1 MKKILRWMYGLLGL
15 GICAAVAVLLFN
27 MGLIGGFSASLP
39 EIEYVQG
46 LPVGEE
52 IPCGKKTSDEFE
64 LIAQDGE
71 VSLYFRAENANF
83 CVETASGERWYAFPP
98 EGADDWARGV
108 FKTEMV
114 SSLIINYIDLENKE
128 NVKKNSQAASVKKD
142 TFTVR
147 KIENGFRTDYYF
159 KDGDATIPVEVF
171 LKDGCLE
178 VRILT
183 GEIVEA
189 QKERYILSSVRLLPY
204 FGCAAESDEGYVFV
218 PDGQGALMHVNNGKG
233 NMQEYRAAVYGENA
247 SATRMFSAADAY
259 AASLPVFGVKR
270 NDAAFL
276 AVITAGE
283 NAAYINAMPAFRDT
297 SYTNVWAEYK
307 LRYTDSYML
316 DASSN
321 LGQTI
326 TLYQDEAI
334 EAAACQQRYYFLEGE
349 TADYNGMAD
358 CYRSYLLA
366 ECGVTEQPADDT
378 VLFVD
383 FAAAVTRKESLLG
396 VPVNRVRQLS
406 SLTDIQTMYEG
417 LCAEVTGGIRLRI
430 GEWSK
435 DAVKDKLD
443 TRFQWA
449 AGNSWTGW
457 NELQSAVTAQG
468 DTVSLTVDPVSYR
481 KGGSGIIP
489 IRDSAMSLS
498 GSPAF
503 QYEFKF
509 GTRMRNGEKRGYL
522 LHPALLETYA
532 AKAMA
537 ALDQQDVQ
545 SLSPLT
551 LPDTRYG
558 SYSKNRAYPGQTQQA
573 AEAVLA
579 MLAEEYSLVLE
590 RPNAFALPY
599 ADFVTDVPGDFS
611 RYDVLDETVPFL
623 QMVYSGLTGY
633 AGETVN
639 LSADPDSAVLHA
651 IATGEALHYE
661 LITGDAELLI
671 DTDLNTLF
679 SARPELWLPHMK
691 EAAAQVA
698 QAREATENTRL
709 THFEW
714 LSAGVS
720 VSTFENGAVIC
731 VNDTNEAIAWQ
742 GQSIPAGTWLA
753 GKEDAE

>member
-1 MKKILRWMYGLLGL
+1 
-15 GICAAVAVLLFN
+15 
-27 MGLIGGFSASLP
+27 
-39 EIEYVQG
+39 
-46 LPVGEE
+46 
-52 IPCGKKTSDEFE
+52 
-64 LIAQDGE
+64 
-71 VSLYFRAENANF
+71 
-83 CVETASGERWYAFPP
+83 
-98 EGADDWARGV
+98 
-108 FKTEMV
+108 V

-159 KDGDATIPVEVF
+159 KDGAVTIPVEVF
-171 LKDGCLE
+171 LQDGHLE

-183 GEIVEA
+183 GDIVEENS
-189 QKERYILSSVRLLPY
+189 ERFILSSVRLLPY
-204 FGCAAESDEGYVFV
+204 FGSAAETDEGYVFV

-247 SATRMFSAADAY
+247 SVTRMFSVADAY
-259 AASLPVFGVKR
+259 VASLPVFGIKR

-297 SYTNVWAEYK
+297 SYTNAWAEYK

-334 EAAACQQRYYFLEGE
+334 EVAACEQRYYFLEGE
-349 TADYNGMAD
+349 DADYNSMAD

-366 ECGVTEQPADDT
+366 DCGVTEQPADDT

-396 VPVNRVRQLS
+396 VPVNRQRQLS
-406 SLTDIQTMYEG
+406 ALADIQTMYES
-417 LCAEVTGGIRLRI
+417 LRAELTGGIRLRI
-430 GEWSK
+430 DEWSR

-443 TRFQWA
+443 TRFAWA
-449 AGNSWTGW
+449 AGNSWNGW
-457 NELQSAVTAQG
+457 NELQSAVIAQG
-468 DTVSLTVDPVSYR
+468 DTVSLTADPVSYR

-503 QYEFKF
+503 QYAFKY
-509 GTRMRNGEKRGYL
+509 GTRMRDEEDRGYL
-522 LHPALLETYA
+522 LHPALMETYTA
-532 AKAMA
+532 RVMA
-537 ALDQQDVQ
+537 ALDKQNVQ

-551 LPDTRYG
+551 LSDTRYG
-558 SYSKNRAYPGQTQQA
+558 SYSKNRAYPEQTQQA
-573 AEAVLA
+573 AQTVLA

-623 QMVYSGLTGY
+623 QLVYSGLTGY

-639 LSADPDSAVLHA
+639 LSADPDAAVLHA

-691 EAAAQVA
+691 AAAAQVA
-698 QAREATENTRL
+698 QAREATDNTRL

-714 LSAGVS
+714 IAEGVS
-720 VSTFENGAVIC
+720 VSTFENGAMIC
-731 VNDTNEAIAWQ
+731 VNDSDADVTWQ
-742 GQSIPAGTWLA
+742 GQNIPAGAWMA
-753 GKEDAE
+753 GKEAAE

>member
-15 GICAAVAVLLFN
+15 GVCAAIVVLLFN
-27 MGLIGGFSASLP
+27 LGLIGGFSASLP
-39 EIEYVQG
+39 ATQYVPG

-52 IPCGKKTSDEFE
+52 IPCGKKTSDAFE
-64 LIAQDGE
+64 LIAQEGGL
-71 VSLYFRAENANF
+71 SLYFRAEDANF

-128 NVKKNSQAASVKKD
+128 TVKKNSQAASVKKN

-147 KIENGFRTDYYF
+147 AIENGFRTDYYF
-159 KDGDATIPVEVF
+159 KDGAVTIPVEVF
-171 LKDGCLE
+171 LKEGHLE

-183 GEIVEA
+183 GEIVEENP
-189 QKERYILSSVRLLPY
+189 ERYILSSVRLLPY
-204 FGCAAESDEGYVFV
+204 FGCAADTDEGYVFV
-218 PDGQGALMHVNNGKG
+218 PDGQGALMYINNGKG

-247 SATRMFSAADAY
+247 SATRMFATADAY

-276 AVITAGE
+276 AVITTGE

-297 SYTNVWAEYK
+297 SYTNAWAEYK

-316 DASSN
+316 DATSN

-326 TLYQDEAI
+326 TLYQDDAI
-334 EAAACQQRYYFLEGE
+334 EVAACEQRYYFLEGDA
-349 TADYNGMAD
+349 ADYNGMAD
-358 CYRSYLLA
+358 CYRSYLLT
-366 ECGVTEQPADDT
+366 ECGVTEKPADDT

-383 FAAAVTRKESLLG
+383 YAAAVTRKESLLG
-396 VPVNRVRQLS
+396 VPVNRQRQLS
-406 SLTDIQTMYEG
+406 ALADIQTMYEN
-417 LCAEVTGGIRLRI
+417 LRAELKGGIRLRI
-430 GEWSK
+430 NEWSK
-435 DAVKDKLD
+435 AAVKDKLD
-443 TRFQWA
+443 TRFAWA
-449 AGNSWTGW
+449 AGNSWTDW
-457 NELQSAVTAQG
+457 DKLQSTVTAQG
-468 DTVSLTVDPVSYR
+468 DSVALAVDPFSY
-481 KGGSGIIP
+481 KKSGNGIIP

-503 QYEFKF
+503 QYSFEY
-509 GTRMRNGEKRGYL
+509 GTRMRDEEDRGYL
-522 LHPALLETYA
+522 LHPALMETYA

-537 ALDQQDVQ
+537 ALGKQNVQ

-551 LPDTRYG
+551 LADTRYG
-558 SYSKNRAYPGQTQQA
+558 SYSRNRAYPEQTQQA
-573 AEAVLA
+573 AETVLA
-579 MLAEEYSLVLE
+579 TLAAEYSLVLE
-590 RPNAFALPY
+590 SPNAFALPY

-611 RYDVLDETVPFL
+611 QYDVLDETVPFL
-623 QMVYSGLTGY
+623 QLVYSGLTGY

-698 QAREATENTRL
+698 QAREATENSRL

-714 LSAGVS
+714 LSEGVS
-720 VSTFENGAVIC
+720 VSTFANGAVIC
-731 VNDTNEAIAWQ
+731 VNDSDAAFTWQ
-742 GQSIPAGTWLA
+742 GQSIPAGAWLA
-753 GKEDAE
+753 GKEAVE

>member
-15 GICAAVAVLLFN
+15 GICAAIVVLLFN

-39 EIEYVQG
+39 DIEYVQG

-52 IPCGKKTSDEFE
+52 IPCGKKTSAEFE
-64 LIAQDGE
+64 LIAKEGGL
-71 VSLYFRAENANF
+71 SLYFRAEDANF

-128 NVKKNSQAASVKKD
+128 SVKKNSQAVSVKKD

-147 KIENGFRTDYYF
+147 AIENGFRTDYYF
-159 KDGDATIPVEVF
+159 KDGAVTIPVEVF
-171 LKDGCLE
+171 LKDGHLE

-183 GEIVEA
+183 GEIVEENP
-189 QKERYILSSVRLLPY
+189 ERYILSSVRLLPY
-204 FGCAAESDEGYVFV
+204 FGCAADTDEGYVLV
-218 PDGQGALMHVNNGKG
+218 PDGQGALMYINNGKG

-247 SATRMFSAADAY
+247 SATRMFASADAY
-259 AASLPVFGVKR
+259 AASLPVFGIKR

-276 AVITAGE
+276 AVITKGE

-297 SYTNVWAEYK
+297 SYTNAWAEYK

-316 DASSN
+316 DASSK

-326 TLYQDEAI
+326 TLYQDDAI
-334 EAAACQQRYYFLEGE
+334 EAAACEQRYYFLESE
-349 TADYNGMAD
+349 AADYNGMAD

-366 ECGVTEQPADDT
+366 EGGMTEESADDT

-383 FAAAVTRKESLLG
+383 FATAVTRRESLLG
-396 VPVNRVRQLS
+396 VPVDRQRQLS
-406 SLTDIQTMYEG
+406 ALADIQTMYEA
-417 LCAEVTGGIRLRI
+417 LRVELKGGIRLRI
-430 GEWSK
+430 NEWSK

-443 TRFQWA
+443 TRFAWA
-449 AGNSWTGW
+449 AGNSWAGW
-457 NELQSAVTAQG
+457 DELHSAVTAQG
-468 DTVSLTVDPVSYR
+468 DSVALAVDLVSY
-481 KGGSGIIP
+481 KKSGSGIIP

-503 QYEFKF
+503 QYAFKY
-509 GTRMRNGEKRGYL
+509 GSRMRNEEERGYL
-522 LHPALLETYA
+522 LHPALMETYA
-532 AKAMA
+532 AKAMV
-537 ALDQQDVQ
+537 ALDKQNVQ

-551 LPDTRYG
+551 LADTRYG
-558 SYSKNRAYPGQTQQA
+558 SYSKNRAYPEQTQQA

-579 MLAEEYSLVLE
+579 MLAQEYSLVLE
-590 RPNAFALPY
+590 SPNAFALSY
-599 ADFVTDVPGDFS
+599 ADFVTEIPGDFS
-611 RYDVLDETVPFL
+611 QYDVLDETVPFL
-623 QMVYSGLTGY
+623 QLVYSGLTGY

-691 EAAAQVA
+691 AAVAQVA
-698 QAREATENTRL
+698 QARKTTENSRL
-709 THFEW
+709 TRFEW
-714 LSAGVS
+714 LSEGVS
-720 VSTFENGAVIC
+720 VSTFANGAVIC
-731 VNDTNEAIAWQ
+731 VNDSDAAFTWQ
-742 GQSIPAGTWLA
+742 GQEVPAGAWLA
-753 GKEDAE
+753 GKEAVE

>member
-1 MKKILRWMYGLLGL
+1 
-15 GICAAVAVLLFN
+15 
-27 MGLIGGFSASLP
+27 
-39 EIEYVQG
+39 
-46 LPVGEE
+46 
-52 IPCGKKTSDEFE
+52 
-64 LIAQDGE
+64 
-71 VSLYFRAENANF
+71 
-83 CVETASGERWYAFPP
+83 
-98 EGADDWARGV
+98 
-108 FKTEMV
+108 
-114 SSLIINYIDLENKE
+114 
-128 NVKKNSQAASVKKD
+128 
-142 TFTVR
+142 
-147 KIENGFRTDYYF
+147 
-159 KDGDATIPVEVF
+159 
-171 LKDGCLE
+171 
-178 VRILT
+178 
-183 GEIVEA
+183 
-189 QKERYILSSVRLLPY
+189 
-204 FGCAAESDEGYVFV
+204 
-218 PDGQGALMHVNNGKG
+218 
-233 NMQEYRAAVYGENA
+233 
-247 SATRMFSAADAY
+247 
-259 AASLPVFGVKR
+259 
-270 NDAAFL
+270 
-276 AVITAGE
+276 
-283 NAAYINAMPAFRDT
+283 MPAFRDT

-509 GTRMRNGEKRGYL
+509 GTRMRNEEERGYL

>member
-1 MKKILRWMYGLLGL
+1 MKKILRWIYSLLGL
-15 GICAAVAVLLFN
+15 GICAAIVVLLFN
-27 MGLIGGFSASLP
+27 LGVIGGFSASLP
-39 EIEYVQG
+39 EIEYARG
-46 LPVGEE
+46 LPVGDE
-52 IPCGKKTSDEFE
+52 IPCGKKTGDAFE
-64 LIAQDGE
+64 LLARDGGL
-71 VSLYFRAENANF
+71 SLYFRAEDANF
-83 CVETASGERWYAFPP
+83 CVETASGERWYANPP

-147 KIENGFRTDYYF
+147 KIENGFRTDYCF
-159 KDGDATIPVEVF
+159 NDGEVTIPVEVF
-171 LKDGCLE
+171 LKDGHLLA
-178 VRILT
+178 RILT
-183 GEIVEA
+183 GEIVEENP
-189 QKERYILSSVRLLPY
+189 ERFILSGIRLLPN
-204 FGCAAESDEGYVFV
+204 FGGASESDEGYVFV

-233 NMQEYRAAVYGENA
+233 NIQGYRAAVYGENA
-247 SATRMFSAADAY
+247 SVTRMFSAADAY
-259 AASLPVFGVKR
+259 AASLPVFGLKR

-283 NAAYINAMPAFRDT
+283 NAAYINAVPAFRDT

-326 TLYQDEAI
+326 TLYQDDAF
-334 EAAACQQRYYFLEGE
+334 EAAVCEQRYYFLEGE
-349 TADYNGMAD
+349 AADYNGMAE

-366 ECGVTEQPADDT
+366 EGGMREKPADDT

-383 FAAAVTRKESLLG
+383 FVAAVTRRESFLG
-396 VPVNRVRQLS
+396 VPVNHQRQLS
-406 SLTDIQTMYEG
+406 ALADIQSMYED
-417 LCAEVTGGIRLRI
+417 LRAELTGGIHLRI
-430 GEWSK
+430 GEWSE

-443 TRFQWA
+443 TSFQWA
-449 AGNSWTGW
+449 VGNSWTDW
-457 NELQSAVTAQG
+457 NKLQLAVTAQG
-468 DTVSLTVDPVSYR
+468 DTVSLTVDSVSYK

-489 IRDSAMSLS
+489 IRDSALSLS

-503 QYEFKF
+503 QYAFRY
-509 GTRMRNGEKRGYL
+509 GTRMRDEKERGYL
-522 LHPALLETYA
+522 LHPALMETYA
-532 AKAMA
+532 AKAMT
-537 ALDQQDVQ
+537 ALDIQDVQ

-551 LPDTRYG
+551 LPNTRYG
-558 SYSKNRAYPGQTQQA
+558 SYSKNRAYPEQTQQA
-573 AEAVLA
+573 AQTVLA
-579 MLAEEYSLVLE
+579 MLAKEYSLVLE

-623 QMVYSGLTGY
+623 QLVYSGLMGY
-633 AGETVN
+633 AGERVN
-639 LSADPDSAVLHA
+639 LNADPAGTMLHA
-651 IATGEALHYE
+651 IAVGEALHYE

-679 SARPELWLPHMK
+679 SARPELWLPHIK
-691 EAAAQVA
+691 AAVEQVA
-698 QAREATENTRL
+698 QARNVTENTRL
-709 THFEW
+709 IRFEW
-714 LSAGVS
+714 ISENVS

-731 VNDTNEAIAWQ
+731 VNASDADATWQ
-742 GQSIPAGTWLA
+742 GQIIAAGAWMA
-753 GKEDAE
+753 GKEAAE

>member
-15 GICAAVAVLLFN
+15 GVCAAIVVLLFN
-27 MGLIGGFSASLP
+27 LGLIGGFSASLP
-39 EIEYVQG
+39 KIEYTKG

-64 LIAQDGE
+64 LIAQEGSL
-71 VSLYFRAENANF
+71 SLYFRAEDANF

-98 EGADDWARGV
+98 EGADKWARGV

-142 TFTVR
+142 TFTVQ

-159 KDGDATIPVEVF
+159 KDGAVTIPVEVF
-171 LKDGCLE
+171 LQDGCLE
-178 VRILT
+178 ARILT
-183 GEIVEA
+183 GEIVEENPA
-189 QKERYILSSVRLLPY
+189 RFILSSVRLLPY
-204 FGCAAESDEGYVFV
+204 FGCAAETDEGYVFV

-233 NMQEYRAAVYGENA
+233 NMLEYRAAVYGENA
-247 SATRMFSAADAY
+247 SVTRMFSAADAY

-270 NDAAFL
+270 NDAAYL
-276 AVITAGE
+276 AIITAGE
-283 NAAYINAMPAFRDT
+283 NAATINAMPAFRDT
-297 SYTNVWAEYK
+297 SYTNAWAEYK

-326 TLYQDEAI
+326 TLYQDDAI
-334 EAAACQQRYYFLEGE
+334 EVAACQQRYYFLEGDA
-349 TADYNGMAD
+349 ADYNGMAD

-366 ECGVTEQPADDT
+366 EGGAAEKPSDGT

-396 VPVNRVRQLS
+396 VPVNRQRQLS
-406 SLTDIQTMYEG
+406 AL
-417 LCAEVTGGIRLRI
+417 AEIEHLYGDLRAELTGGIHLRI
-430 GEWSK
+430 GEWSR

-449 AGNSWTGW
+449 AGNSWADW
-457 NELQSAVTAQG
+457 NKLQSAVTAQG
-468 DTVSLTVDPVSYR
+468 DAVSLTMDPVSY
-481 KGGSGIIP
+481 KKAGSGIIP

-503 QYEFKF
+503 QYAFKY
-509 GTRMRNGEKRGYL
+509 GTRMRDEQDRGYL
-522 LHPALLETYA
+522 LHPALMETYA

-537 ALDQQDVQ
+537 ALGKREVR

-551 LPDTRYG
+551 MADTRYG
-558 SYSKNRAYPGQTQQA
+558 SYSKNRAYPEQTQQA
-573 AEAVLA
+573 AQNVLA
-579 MLAEEYSLVLE
+579 MLAKEYALVME
-590 RPNAFALPY
+590 SPNAYALPY

-611 RYDVLDETVPFL
+611 RFDVLDETVPFL
-623 QMVYSGLTGY
+623 QLVYGGLTGY
-633 AGETVN
+633 AGETIN

-691 EAAAQVA
+691 AAAAQVA
-698 QAREATENTRL
+698 QARQATENTRL

-714 LSAGVS
+714 LSEGVS
-720 VSTFENGAVIC
+720 VSTFANGAVIC
-731 VNDTNEAIAWQ
+731 VNDSNADITWQ
-742 GQSIPAGTWLA
+742 GQRVPAGSWLA
-753 GKEDAE
+753 GKEAAE

>member
-15 GICAAVAVLLFN
+15 GICVAIVVLLFN

-39 EIEYVQG
+39 DIEYVPG
-46 LPVGEE
+46 LSVGEE

-64 LIAQDGE
+64 LIAQEGGL
-71 VSLYFRAENANF
+71 SLYFRAEDANF

-128 NVKKNSQAASVKKD
+128 TVKKNSQAASVKKD

-147 KIENGFRTDYYF
+147 KIENGFRTDYSF
-159 KDGDATIPVEVF
+159 KDGAVTIPVEVF
-171 LKDGCLE
+171 LKDGHLE
-178 VRILT
+178 TRILT
-183 GEIVEA
+183 GEIVEENP
-189 QKERYILSSVRLLPY
+189 ERFILSSVRLLPY
-204 FGCAAESDEGYVFV
+204 FGCAAESDAGYVFV
-218 PDGQGALMHVNNGKG
+218 PDGQGALMYVNNGKG
-233 NMQEYRAAVYGENA
+233 NMQEYRAAVYGENGA
-247 SATRMFSAADAY
+247 VTRMFSAANAY
-259 AASLPVFGVKR
+259 AASLPVFGIKR

-276 AVITAGE
+276 AVITKGE

-297 SYTNVWAEYK
+297 SYTNAWAEYK

-334 EAAACQQRYYFLEGE
+334 EVAACQQRYYFLEGDA
-349 TADYNGMAD
+349 ADYNGMAD

-366 ECGVTEQPADDT
+366 ECGMTEKNAGDP

-396 VPVNRVRQLS
+396 IPVNRQRQLS
-406 SLTDIQTMYEG
+406 ALAEIQTMYEG
-417 LCAEVTGGIRLRI
+417 LRAELTGGINLRI

-449 AGNSWTGW
+449 AGNNWAQW
-457 NELQSAVTAQG
+457 NELQAAVTAQG
-468 DTVSLTVDPVSYR
+468 DTVSLTVDPVSYK
-481 KGGSGIIP
+481 KGGGGIIP

-503 QYEFKF
+503 QYAFKY
-509 GTRMRNGEKRGYL
+509 GTRMRDEEDRGYL
-522 LHPALLETYA
+522 LHPALMETYA

-558 SYSKNRAYPGQTQQA
+558 SYSKNRAYPEQTQQA
-573 AEAVLA
+573 AEAVLS
-579 MLAEEYSLVLE
+579 MLAKEYSRVME

-611 RYDVLDETVPFL
+611 RFDVLDETVPFL
-623 QMVYSGLTGY
+623 QLVYSGMTGY
-633 AGETVN
+633 TGETIN
-639 LSADPDSAVLHA
+639 LSADPDSTVLHA

-691 EAAAQVA
+691 VAAAQVA
-698 QAREATENTRL
+698 QARHVTENTRFMR
-709 THFEW
+709 FEW
-714 LSAGVS
+714 LSEGVS

-731 VNDTNEAIAWQ
+731 VNDSDAEVTWQ
-742 GQSIPAGTWLA
+742 GQSIPAGTWMA
-753 GKEDAE
+753 GKEAAE